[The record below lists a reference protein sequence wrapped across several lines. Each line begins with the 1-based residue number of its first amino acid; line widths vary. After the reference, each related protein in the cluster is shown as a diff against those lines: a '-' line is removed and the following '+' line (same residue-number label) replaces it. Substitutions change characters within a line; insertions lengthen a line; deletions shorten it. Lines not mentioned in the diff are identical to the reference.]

1 MFAESTTTTS
11 TSTVTSTTTTTTT
24 TSTVRD
30 EKIRGRKSWLI
41 CGGKSME
48 NLWKTMENLW
58 KTMEKIW
65 KTHGK
70 SMENHGKDM
79 ENHGKDMEN
88 HRKSMGKPW
97 KRYGKPMENLW
108 KTMENMWKTM
118 EKIWKTMEN
127 MWKTMENIGNII
139 VDMWEIIPWNGWETI
154 AIWGIPEK
162 YLGGWFHGKCENV
175 QGMISGYPIWKPLF
189 LALLQVGGRPK
200 RRSVALIQVN
210 EIWQFTQMP
219 AAHCDVSWRFYLIWI
234 IWIYLDLTKSNSNH
248 NSEDLFWNV
257 FFTYAKSFHLGQMY
271 KSM

>member
-1 MFAESTTTTS
+1 
-11 TSTVTSTTTTTTT
+11 
-24 TSTVRD
+24 
-30 EKIRGRKSWLI
+30 
-41 CGGKSME
+41 ME
-48 NLWKTMENLW
+48 NHGKDMENPW
-58 KTMEKIW
+58 KIYGKPWKRYGKPWKRYGKPSKIYGKPW

-70 SMENHGKDM
+70 SMENHGKYV

-88 HRKSMGKPW
+88 HGKYVENHGKYREHHSWYVGNHPMKWLGNHSDMGDPRKISGWLISRK
-97 KRYGKPMENLW
+97 
-108 KTMENMWKTM
+108 MWKCSRDDF
-118 EKIWKTMEN
+118 
-127 MWKTMENIGNII
+127 GL
-139 VDMWEIIPWNGWETI
+139 PHFG
-154 AIWGIPEK
+154 
-162 YLGGWFHGKCENV
+162 
-175 QGMISGYPIWKPLF
+175 KPLF

-257 FFTYAKSFHLGQMY
+257 FFTYAKSFHLGRMY